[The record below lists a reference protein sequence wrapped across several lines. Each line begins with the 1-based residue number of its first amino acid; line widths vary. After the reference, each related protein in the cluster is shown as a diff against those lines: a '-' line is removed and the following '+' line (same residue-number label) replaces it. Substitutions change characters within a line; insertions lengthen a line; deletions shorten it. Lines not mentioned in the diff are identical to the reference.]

1 LRTYEALYII
11 STSIEDDGIQTIVND
26 VESLVTKQGGT
37 IVRSE
42 NWGRRKMAYEVK
54 KQSEGNYVLLR
65 FQASPEFVARL
76 ESYFKLSE
84 AIIRYIVV
92 HFDEHTLQLEAEQ
105 QRRREEEIRA
115 SAVGRR
121 RGDDD
126 DDDEDDD
133 DPIPVGAGRRSRRDQ
148 DEDDDEDND

>member
-1 LRTYEALYII
+1 MRTYEALYII
-11 STSIEDDGIQTIVND
+11 STSIDDDGIQTIVSD

-65 FQASPEFVARL
+65 FQANPEFIARL
-76 ESYFKLSE
+76 ESHFKLIE

-115 SAVGRR
+115 STVGRR

-126 DDDEDDD
+126 DDDDDD

-148 DEDDDEDND
+148 DEDDEEDND